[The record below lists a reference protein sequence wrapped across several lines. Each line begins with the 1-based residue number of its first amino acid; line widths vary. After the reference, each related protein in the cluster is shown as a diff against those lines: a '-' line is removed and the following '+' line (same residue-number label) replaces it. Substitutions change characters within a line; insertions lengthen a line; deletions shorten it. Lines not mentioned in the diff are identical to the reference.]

1 MNVTRHAAVVKHD
14 EDATYHKS
22 GQPCVGKI
30 TIELTEDQLRTIDTT
45 IGKRI
50 NECDYYINRYE
61 RQVGTQVLSHRQERA
76 FLLRIR
82 EKLNAE
88 LVKL

>member
-30 TIELTEDQLRTIDTT
+30 TIELTKDQAYRIVELLT
-45 IGKRI
+45 KRDV
-50 NECDYYINRYE
+50 N
-61 RQVGTQVLSHRQERA
+61 QETYA
-76 FLLRIR
+76 FNWRIV
-82 EKLNAE
+82 EKVNKALNNT
-88 LVKL
+88 KN